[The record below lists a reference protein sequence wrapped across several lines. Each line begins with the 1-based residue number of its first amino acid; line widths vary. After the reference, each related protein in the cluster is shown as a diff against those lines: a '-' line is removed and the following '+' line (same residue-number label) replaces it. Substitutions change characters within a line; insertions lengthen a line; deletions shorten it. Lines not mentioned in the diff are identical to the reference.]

1 MGLVPRSTAARFHL
15 ELDGKE
21 CGFVD
26 SVEGGSVTAEVVTE
40 AAGAEHYLKKHLG
53 PAMPEPI
60 VLSFGLALAPAVYA
74 WLADAWNGNQSR
86 PDGKVVF
93 ADATFTAMQELE
105 FRRAAVASV
114 TFPKLDGASK
124 DAGRLTVVL
133 EPEETSFQKASGKL
147 KASTQTKVKQWFASN
162 FRVDVDGLDGRQ
174 VAKVDAFTVVTAADG
189 SPVDFPGLRITLGD
203 TGAATWRDWH
213 RDFVVQSM
221 NDDGQEKTGALVLF
235 DSTLQEIGRVELAG
249 LGIHRLALEK
259 AEAGQE
265 AVAKVVAELYCERME
280 LAL

>member
-1 MGLVPRSTAARFHL
+1 MGLVPRATAARFHL

-40 AAGAEHYLKKHLG
+40 APGAEHYLKKHLG
-53 PAMPEPI
+53 PAAPEPI
-60 VLSFGLALAPAVYA
+60 VLTFGLGLAPAVYG

-86 PDGKVVF
+86 PDGRIVF
-93 ADATFTAMQELE
+93 VDATFIAMQELE

-114 TFPKLDGASK
+114 TFPKLDGSSRE
-124 DAGRLTVVL
+124 AGRLTVVL

-147 KASTQTKVKQWFASN
+147 KASTATKAKQWLASQ
-162 FRVDVDGLDGRQ
+162 FRVHVDGLDAKQ
-174 VAKVDAFTVVTAADG
+174 VAQVDAFTVVTAGDG
-189 SPVDFPGLRITLGD
+189 TPIDFPGLRITLAEA
-203 TGAATWRDWH
+203 GADTWRDWH
-213 RDFVVQSM
+213 RDFVVQGM
-221 NDDGQEKTGALVLF
+221 NDDGQERTGALVLF
-235 DSTLQEIGRVELAG
+235 DPALQEIGRVELAG
-249 LGIHRLALEK
+249 LGIRRLALQK

-265 AVAKVVAELYCERME
+265 AVARVVAELYCERMG